1 MSYDDLVPTEFATE
15 LFDGG
20 NMEMLP
26 PAVSL
31 KREQDDQYWERMMEE
46 SEAVMLEHCNGEG
59 NEDALVEESVQENLG
74 EIDMEISEDE
84 AVGDF
89 VESSGDEAQAIADF
103 VDEKSQSH
111 HGHRRRIRFH
121 YESALRD

>member
-1 MSYDDLVPTEFATE
+1 MAENDRIAEQCKEEGRMHAFRQLQNRSVPSAFLDIARKSEFWNMSYDDLVPTEFATE

-59 NEDALVEESVQENLG
+59 NEDALVEESVQENL
-74 EIDMEISEDE
+74 
-84 AVGDF
+84 
-89 VESSGDEAQAIADF
+89 
-103 VDEKSQSH
+103 
-111 HGHRRRIRFH
+111 
-121 YESALRD
+121 